1 MPIAESVPPDRAEFG
16 LDLREKPE
24 TRVAGRTAKPHNE
37 VKQQLAIKLRAGR
50 QVNFSHCD
58 SVLAWTA
65 GAPANPPKDV
75 E

>member
-24 TRVAGRTAKPHNE
+24 TRVAGRTAKPHNA

-50 QVNFSHCD
+50 QVNSLIVIPC
-58 SVLAWTA
+58 LARTA
-65 GAPANPPKDV
+65 SAPANPPKDV